1 MSGTPTPNPNP
12 YVDPDCVAFEQQSA
26 TLADG
31 ASLASVSAS
40 QFRQLLKEF
49 QTPAP
54 KHPGI
59 ITSHFEVKTSAFG
72 NVKTFLVKPN
82 QSEQDLPVIFYV
94 HGGGWISG
102 DFFDW
107 ESLVFDLVE
116 RTGFALVF
124 PQYTLVSDVS
134 SGPRTCRCTLQS
146 QSQLAPASHWLRTA
160 GAHPMRQLTRTQAP
174 EAKFPT
180 QQEQCLEVL
189 RYIVKHGRTKGLK
202 TNKIVLAGDSAGAQ
216 IVPAINILNHQRDLD
231 LPISHQILMFPLV
244 DSSTVVTRFSEFLFQ
259 DGPLI
264 NEAFIIES
272 LDDYFGPLPASA
284 ADRSS
289 ILASP
294 VLMTAAQAKEFMP
307 PTTIVTGQADYL
319 RDQGEDFAKLLQT
332 SGVECGVLQGVA
344 LLHDSV
350 VFNLAR
356 KSPTVEL
363 IMIMVAGK
371 IKEVLGGKKG
381 VKGLVEQNGNGEEH
395 GGKRKRRS

>member
-1 MSGTPTPNPNP
+1 MSGTPVPNPNP
-12 YVDPDCVAFEQQSA
+12 YVDQDCAAFEEQAA

-54 KHPGI
+54 KHSGI
-59 ITSHFEVKTSAFG
+59 TTAHFEVKTSAFG
-72 NVKTFLVKPN
+72 NVKTFLVKPSH
-82 QSEQDLPVIFYV
+82 SEQDLPVIFYV

-124 PQYTLVSDVS
+124 PHYTL
-134 SGPRTCRCTLQS
+134 
-146 QSQLAPASHWLRTA
+146 
-160 GAHPMRQLTRTQAP
+160 AP
-174 EAKFPT
+174 EARFPT

-189 RYIVKHGRTKGLK
+189 QYIVKHGRTKGLMP
-202 TNKIVLAGDSAGAQ
+202 NKIVIAGDSAGGQ
-216 IVPAINILNHQRDLD
+216 IVPAINILNQQRDLD
-231 LPISHQILMFPLV
+231 LPISHQILMFPAI

-264 NEAFIIES
+264 NEAFLIES
-272 LDDYFGPLPASA
+272 LDDYFGPLPVSA

-294 VLMTAAQAKEFMP
+294 ILMTAAQAKEFMP

-319 RDQGEDFAKLLQT
+319 RDQGEDFARLLQT

-371 IKEVLGGKKG
+371 IKEVLGEGKG
-381 VKGLVEQNGNGEEH
+381 VKGLVEQNGNGEPLEH